1 MDLADVEELEDLHLE
16 AEAGVNHQQHQVSY
30 LERQVDGV
38 IGLNNLEENQ
48 IRYEGAADH
57 FLERWV
63 TYM

>member
-1 MDLADVEELEDLHLE
+1 MDLADVEKLEDLHLE

-48 IRYEGAADH
+48 IRY
-57 FLERWV
+57 
-63 TYM
+63 